1 MMDVGKPKVRR
12 LRFELKF
19 CFNIKRRNSYC
30 DDWSFTK
37 VFIEKTKIIINLKLF
52 GTEVPLSRAYSR
64 VT

>member
-30 DDWSFTK
+30 DDWSFYES
-37 VFIEKTKIIINLKLF
+37 F
-52 GTEVPLSRAYSR
+52 Y
-64 VT
+64 